1 MTSAMDQASLW
12 RPLGTL
18 LADEGL
24 VTEQELEHALEEQ
37 KRCRRPLGEI
47 LVDNGYVSGWTLTR
61 MLAQQHGVDLHATRE
76 IDATPAGRQDG
87 WRPLGRLLVE
97 TGMLTEAAL
106 DDALD
111 EQRRSGRRLGEVL
124 IARQALTPQA
134 LARVLA
140 LQQGVELE
148 TLDSSE
154 TFEAA
159 IRPAALGEPMYQV
172 FVLAEEGGAHGDAL
186 YETANFLEA
195 ADFAFEFVE
204 AHNPPALEIERIE
217 GDRRESVWGYSE
229 DRANAA
235 AESRRELV
243 DTYGFDPIRWN
254 TPSRD

>member
-1 MTSAMDQASLW
+1 MDQASFPW

-24 VTEQELEHALEEQ
+24 LSEQELEHALEEQ
-37 KRCRRPLGEI
+37 ARCGRPLGEI
-47 LVDNGYVSGWTLTR
+47 LVDNGYLTGWTLTR
-61 MLAQQHGVDLHATRE
+61 VLAQQHGVDLHATRE
-76 IDATPAGRQDG
+76 IDSSPSAHEAG

-97 TGMLTEAAL
+97 TGMLSHAELDEALA
-106 DDALD
+106 
-111 EQRRSGRRLGEVL
+111 EQRRNGRRLGEVL
-124 IARQALTPQA
+124 IARGALSAQA

-148 TLDSSE
+148 TPDGSE

-159 IRPAALGEPMYQV
+159 IRPAAVGEPVYRV
-172 FVLAEEGGAHGDAL
+172 FVLAEEGAEPGPAL

-204 AHNPPALEIERIE
+204 AHEPPVLEIQRVE
-217 GDRRESVWGYSE
+217 GERRESVWSYSE

-235 AESRRELV
+235 AASRRELV

-254 TPSRD
+254 AGPRRD